1 MNRSG
6 FYSTDE
12 LQQSLDRF
20 PRVQLANLPTP
31 LEKCRRLSKYLSKNT
46 NEPIIYIKRDD
57 LTESSMSSGNKLRHM
72 EFRLGDDFA
81 KNCDTYLY
89 ADYSNSGRAAAIGC
103 AKAGMSY
110 IQVVSSER
118 LPNVRSNLLL
128 SSILGAKLRYVNP
141 GTNPREETYEET
153 NRIEQG
159 LIETGHK
166 SYRIQAMPWYH
177 QSAVISYLQA
187 AIELD
192 SQLKDLRIM
201 NPHIFLVTGHS
212 HVGLQLASK
221 LLGLRWEITSIAVGQ
236 SFESPA
242 LPFENWSK
250 QVSNLIGLPA
260 ELNLAEMTVNFDYV
274 EPGYHHPSNKSL
286 NAVKVMGNVEGV
298 FLDPMYT
305 GKAMA
310 TLIDYVISDSVKPNQ
325 SLVFLHTGG
334 HPMLFDVESIGP

>member
-31 LEKCRRLSKYLSKNT
+31 LEKCHRLSKYLSKNT
-46 NEPIIYIKRDD
+46 NEPTIYIKRDD
-57 LTESSMSSGNKLRHM
+57 LTESSMGGGNKLRHM
-72 EFRLGDDFA
+72 EFRLGDALA
-81 KNCDTYLY
+81 KNCDIYLY
-89 ADYSNSGRAAAIGC
+89 TDYSNSGRVAAIGC
-103 AKAGMSY
+103 AKAGMPY
-110 IQVVSSER
+110 VQVVSSER

-128 SSILGAKLRYVNP
+128 SSILGAKLHYVNS
-141 GTNPREETYEET
+141 GTNPKEEAFKET
-153 NRIEQG
+153 NIIEQE

-166 SYRIQAMPWYH
+166 PYRIQAMPWYH

-192 SQLKDLRIM
+192 SQFKDLGIM

-221 LLGLRWEITSIAVGQ
+221 LLGLRWEITGIAVGQ

-242 LPFENWSK
+242 LPFENWSD
-250 QVSNLIGLPA
+250 QVSNLIGLPVA
-260 ELNLAEMTVNFDYV
+260 LKLTEMTVNFDYV

-286 NAVKVMGNVEGV
+286 NAVRVMGNAEGI

-310 TLIDYVISDSVKPNQ
+310 ALIDYAISDSVKPDQ
-325 SLVFLHTGG
+325 TLVFLHTGG
-334 HPMLFDVESIGP
+334 HPMLFDIESIGP